1 MVDVD
6 YIIFLPIITEILL
19 FIFPEKVKIVKGLVA
34 VIVSLLTGF
43 VAVKLYQSEAA
54 IVNLNLFSGLVAE
67 ASSIYQSFTDV
78 SSYCQLN
85 IDPLSQLI
93 SLGISFFA
101 VIISVYSLTNITRQN
116 KVDQFYPFFLITLGC
131 AHGAVLSDNLI
142 LFLVFWGV
150 LGLTLYKL
158 IKGYDEESSAA
169 AKKTLIL
176 IGASDSIMIIGIALI
191 GKIAGTYNM
200 SELNISTTT
209 GMGVMAFLTLLVGSF
224 TKAGAFPFHT
234 WIPDYTKKAPA
245 ASSAYLP
252 ASLDKLLGIYLLA
265 RLCTDIFVLNHWLKL
280 VILILGVTTI
290 ILAVF
295 MALIQHDYKR
305 LLGFH
310 AVSQV
315 GYMVTG
321 FGLGTPLGIAAGL
334 FHMLNHAIYKSGLF
348 LSAGSVYQQTGKSNL
363 NELGGLSKSM
373 PITFI
378 AAFVFALSISG
389 IPPLNG
395 FASKWMIYQG
405 IIDFGK
411 QPGIANQLWIVWLA
425 LTVIGS
431 ALTLASFIKFM
442 TGIFMGRRNQEL
454 ENVKE
459 VNLLMLCPKIILALI
474 CISFGVFATGYFI
487 PKIFYPI
494 TGEFELVGVWQ
505 SSFISLLVVLSIILG
520 LLVYLLGNIKNFRTS
535 DSFVGGENWEEKA
548 AFPVTGFY
556 ETIRN
561 AKVLKFMY
569 DKAEKRWFDIY
580 DLTKHLVLDSNKLLS
595 KVHTGILTDYTI
607 WLFAGLAIML
617 ILCLSG

>member
-1 MVDVD
+1 MADVD
-6 YIIFLPIITEILL
+6 YIIFLPIITGIIL
-19 FIFPEKVKIVKGLVA
+19 FIFPEKLKIIKGLVT
-34 VIVSLLTGF
+34 VIISLLTGF
-43 VAVKLYQSEAA
+43 VAFKLYQSEAA